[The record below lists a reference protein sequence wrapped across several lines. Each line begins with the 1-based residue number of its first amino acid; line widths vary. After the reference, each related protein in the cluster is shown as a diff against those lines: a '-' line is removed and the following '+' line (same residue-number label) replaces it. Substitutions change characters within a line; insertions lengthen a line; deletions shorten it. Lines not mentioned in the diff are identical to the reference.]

1 MSGCPID
8 LSALHGPQGLTDEDR
23 AYGGSRYSEVKA
35 ALLENPYQSPWGAEG
50 NEPFPVYES
59 STANAF
65 AGFLPGGKDDQLL
78 TAARRAVG
86 SRADLRWGEDRCG
99 YRRIL
104 HPNGICLLG
113 RWEITGDS
121 RYSGYFRNGSR
132 GLMVARISP
141 HGTATFRG
149 QSRSFGLV
157 GKIYPTLDENHP
169 EPLSTANFYTQQD
182 LGGART
188 DYMNDAEFRNE
199 PDVTIWRR
207 GSQVPVLARSGL
219 VFKKADQV
227 ADARQ
232 LHEIAELGQDPGDV
246 TVAPSHMMVKMSPGQ
261 KKVEGE
267 RIDFR
272 DELYAM
278 LYDPGASAP
287 SRTLSFD
294 VSVADEA
301 EVKGFAAYKRV
312 ALVEPRVIGKMIFD
326 DVVASYNGDHV
337 IHFHHP
343 SWRENRNDPATESSA
358 GR

>member
-23 AYGGSRYSEVKA
+23 AYAGSRYSEVKA
-35 ALLENPYQSPWGAEG
+35 ALLANPYQKPWGAAG
-50 NEPFPVYES
+50 NEPFPVYVS

-78 TAARRAVG
+78 TAALRAVD

-113 RWEITGDS
+113 RWEITEDS
-121 RYSGYFRNGSR
+121 RYSGYFRKGSR
-132 GLMVARISP
+132 GLMISRLSP

-157 GKIYPTLDENHP
+157 GKIYPTLDESHP
-169 EPLSTANFYTQQD
+169 EPLKPANFFTQQD

-188 DYMNDAEFRNE
+188 DYMNDAEFLNE

-232 LHEIAELGQDPGDV
+232 LHEIAELGEDADDV
-246 TVAPSHMMVKMSPGQ
+246 TVAPSHMMIKISAGQ

-267 RIDFR
+267 GIDFR
-272 DELYAM
+272 DEVYAM

-294 VSVADEA
+294 ISVAGEA

-312 ALVEPRVIGKMIFD
+312 TLSDPR
-326 DVVASYNGDHV
+326 
-337 IHFHHP
+337 
-343 SWRENRNDPATESSA
+343 
-358 GR
+358 